1 MAAVLPNP
9 PSNAAMSGLARALL
23 QAGRISTQQVETL
36 TKKAAVEK
44 ALFIDVLLQSGEI
57 DARALATFC
66 SEAFGYP
73 ILDFSSFNLSFS
85 PDKVIDPKLMQS
97 QRVLALAKRGNKVS
111 VAISDP
117 TNTQALDQIKFQ
129 TELMVEPIIVEH
141 TALLKMI
148 EKLGQSAEQNLTE
161 MIGDDLDIDFADTDL
176 SGANDAAAAAVAAD
190 IDDAPVVKF
199 LQKILTD
206 AINAGASDLHFEP
219 FEKYYRIRFRV
230 DGVLR
235 EVAQPPLAIKEK
247 LASRIKVISKLD
259 ISEKRVPQ
267 DGRMKLVVSKTKSID
282 FRVSTLP
289 TLFGE
294 KIVMRILD
302 ATQAQMGIEALGYDP
317 DQKETLMAAIQRPY
331 GMVLVTGPTGSGK
344 TVSLYTCLNILNQP
358 GINIS
363 TAEDPA
369 EINLPGVN
377 QVNINDRAGLTFPV
391 ALKAF
396 LRQDPDIIMV
406 GEIRDLETADI
417 AIKAAQTGHMVF
429 STLHTNDAPATLT
442 RLMNMGVAPFNI
454 ASAVIL
460 ITAQRLARRLCT
472 CKQTTVIPDEA
483 LIEAGFREEELD
495 GSWLPYKAVGCERCN
510 GSGYKGRV
518 GIYQIM
524 PITENIERIIL
535 AHGTALE
542 IEAQASLDGVRTLRQ
557 SGLVKVRLGLTS
569 LEEVLGCTNE

>member
-1 MAAVLPNP
+1 MAAVLPNQ
-9 PSNAAMSGLARALL
+9 STNTTMSGLARALV
-23 QAGRISTQQVETL
+23 QAGRLSVQQAEALHKQSV
-36 TKKAAVEK
+36 AEK
-44 ALFIDVLLQSGEI
+44 APFIDVLLSSASIEP
-57 DARALATFC
+57 RTLAMFC
-66 SEAFGYP
+66 AETFGYP
-73 ILDFSSFNLSFS
+73 LIDFSSYNLNFL
-85 PDKVIDPKLMQS
+85 PENVIGPKLMQKE
-97 QRVLALAKRGNKVS
+97 RVIALAKRGNKVS

-117 TNTQALDQIKFQ
+117 TNTHTLDQIKFQ
-129 TELMVEPIIVEH
+129 TELTVEPVIVEH
-141 TALLKMI
+141 PALIRLI
-148 EKLGQSAEQNLTE
+148 EKLSQSAEQHLDE
-161 MIGDDLDIDFADTDL
+161 LIGDDSDIDFGDEE
-176 SGANDAAAAAVAAD
+176 VAAQQGEAPGTTD

-199 LQKILTD
+199 LQKILLD
-206 AINAGASDLHFEP
+206 AINLGASDLHFEP
-219 FEKYYRIRFRV
+219 FEKFYRIRFRV
-230 DGVLR
+230 DGILR

-267 DGRMKLVVSKTKSID
+267 DGRMKLVVSKNRTID

-302 ATQAQMGIEALGYDP
+302 PSQAQMGIEALGYDP
-317 DQKETLMAAIQRPY
+317 DQKELLLKAIERPY

-344 TVSLYTCLNILNQP
+344 TVSLYTCLNILNKP

-377 QVNINDRAGLTFPV
+377 QVNVNDRAGLTFAV

-429 STLHTNDAPATLT
+429 STLHTNDAPSTLT

-454 ASAVIL
+454 ASSVIM

-472 CKQTTVIPDEA
+472 CKQTTTIPDEA
-483 LIEAGFREEELD
+483 LLEAGFKEEELD
-495 GSWLPYKAVGCERCN
+495 GTWLPYKPVGCERCS

-524 PITENIERIIL
+524 PISENIERIIL

-542 IEAQASLDGVRTLRQ
+542 IEAQAKLDGVKTLREA
-557 SGLVKVRLGLTS
+557 GLVKVKAGLTS
-569 LEEVLGCTNE
+569 LEEVVGCTNE